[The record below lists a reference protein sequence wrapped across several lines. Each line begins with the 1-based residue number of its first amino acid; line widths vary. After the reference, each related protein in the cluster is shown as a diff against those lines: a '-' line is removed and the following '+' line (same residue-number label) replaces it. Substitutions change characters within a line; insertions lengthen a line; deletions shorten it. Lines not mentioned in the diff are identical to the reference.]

1 MKVSLRVVL
10 VLAVA
15 AVRLLLS
22 SPRSQGQSIPVAQVM
37 NRVASKAKIDR
48 TSTAVVLANPDKKL
62 GELRSARAALKVTPN
77 VSADQEQL
85 KNSIGASRMAAWAFI
100 VNAESAY
107 PRPYTTEAIDQT
119 RTVASAIDDTMDRID
134 AIHVAMATRD
144 SLYPG
149 GFDKAPSVVQQAV
162 NDLIG
167 ALEKVRCSY
176 TVNTSRGKTPDSY
189 DYRFWLP
196 TMGRSCSTDA
206 IEHFFSVASTTT
218 SANKIQY
225 LYNAQQS
232 TSQLNGDLLTATF
245 PGFQAVLSGTA
256 TSGTGQSGSIQG
268 SSSTPNSTTATT
280 DSVSTAVAKIQ
291 AGGDFNVRFP
301 APIFYSSAGSFAL
314 YGLTSPNLGFNISGF
329 SGQNTITEST
339 EYTVNLPFEVYSQ
352 LYSFEKDSNGNPA
365 AAFFFDARPGLDI
378 ISPAMAAKIGL
389 TGSRAFYLGQES
401 AGIEFSNG
409 IRLSFQYIQ
418 GPKQIY
424 QTTTSSGTTS
434 TTTTKIGGFHLAVSF
449 SPQTSSQKVKAN

>member
-1 MKVSLRVVL
+1 MK
-10 VLAVA
+10 
-15 AVRLLLS
+15 RL
-22 SPRSQGQSIPVAQVM
+22 
-37 NRVASKAKIDR
+37 ASKAK
-48 TSTAVVLANPDKKL
+48 TSETSAEVLANPDKKVA
-62 GELRSARAALKVTPN
+62 EIRSAKGALKVTPN
-77 VSADQEQL
+77 VNTDQEQL
-85 KNSIGASRMAAWAFI
+85 TNSTGASKKVAWQFI
-100 VNAESAY
+100 VDSESAY
-107 PRPYTTEAIDQT
+107 PRLYTTEAIEQI
-119 RTVASAIDDTMDRID
+119 RTITVAIDDTMDRID

-144 SLYPG
+144 SLFPNG
-149 GFDKAPSVVQQAV
+149 LDKESKPVQQAV
-162 NDLIG
+162 SGLID

-176 TVNTSRGKTPDSY
+176 TTSTVGGQTVETY

-196 TMGRSCSTDA
+196 TMGKTCSTDA

-218 SANKIQY
+218 AANKIQY

-245 PGFQAVLSGTA
+245 PGFQAVLAGTA
-256 TSGTGQSGSIQG
+256 TSGTGQSSSGQG
-268 SSSTPNSTTATT
+268 TSSTPNSTTTTT

-301 APIFYSSAGSFAL
+301 VPVFYTSTGSFAL

-329 SGQNTITEST
+329 SGQNTITEAS

-365 AAFFFDARPGLDI
+365 AAFFFDAKPGLDI
-378 ISPAMAAKIGL
+378 ISPDMATKIGL

-424 QTTTSSGTTS
+424 QTTNSSGTTS

-449 SPQTSSQKVKAN
+449 SPQTSKSNAH